1 MPSPYGAP
9 LANPTT
15 KSPASSTAD
24 GKKGHFRPNQV
35 RLLIIIQSSADA
47 HSLEESLDLGAAV
60 ALMPPPRPVHQRRW
74 TANQGRGRADMTDDR
89 LNLAQSGVIPAR
101 AKILIHGMNF
111 APEPLGIGRY
121 TAELAAY
128 LVAQN
133 QAVEVIT
140 SVPHYPGWKVH
151 SPYRSGRYVVE
162 QQDGIRVTRCPLV
175 LHPSGRGIWRLIA
188 PVTFAAAAAPV
199 VFWRIL
205 RGRPDIVICVEP
217 TLFSAPAVIA
227 GAKIVGARAILHVQD
242 LEIDAAFSIGHLKGY
257 WLQKMAF
264 AFERFMLRRFKL
276 IITISDR
283 MRKKIAKK
291 VPENSI
297 TVLRNWVNIS
307 TIKRIDGSNL
317 FRAQLGLAPQDF
329 VVLYSGQIG
338 PKQALHLLLEAALKC
353 RDNSAIKFVVA
364 GDGPTKQPLVE
375 TYGRE
380 PNIHFLPV
388 QPEHRLCELLNL
400 ADLHVLTQDRGA
412 VDLVLPSKLGGMLAS
427 GRPVLVMADPGTE
440 LHNLLHGTAIIV
452 PTGDVSALA
461 EAIKSASLQRL
472 DPPAQTAQLLELFSS
487 KTILPNFHCAIRGS

>member
-1 MPSPYGAP
+1 MSLHRNGPSICRIIAFGMCGHAG
-9 LANPTT
+9 
-15 KSPASSTAD
+15 PAE
-24 GKKGHFRPNQV
+24 R
-35 RLLIIIQSSADA
+35 SA
-47 HSLEESLDLGAAV
+47 
-60 ALMPPPRPVHQRRW
+60 RPVNQRW
-74 TANQGRGRADMTDDR
+74 WKANQGRGRADMTDDR
-89 LNLAQSGVIPAR
+89 LNLAQSVIPAR
-101 AKILIHGMNF
+101 ATILIHGMNF

-162 QQDGIRVTRCPLV
+162 QQDGIRVTPCPFV
-175 LHPSGRGIWRLIA
+175 LHPSGRGMWRLIA

-242 LEIDAAFSIGHLKGY
+242 LEIDAAFSVGHLKGY

-283 MRKKIAKK
+283 MRKKIAEKG

-307 TIKRIDGSNL
+307 AIKRIDGSNL
-317 FRAQLGLAPQDF
+317 FR
-329 VVLYSGQIG
+329 V
-338 PKQALHLLLEAALKC
+338 
-353 RDNSAIKFVVA
+353 
-364 GDGPTKQPLVE
+364 
-375 TYGRE
+375 
-380 PNIHFLPV
+380 
-388 QPEHRLCELLNL
+388 
-400 ADLHVLTQDRGA
+400 
-412 VDLVLPSKLGGMLAS
+412 KLGTTS
-427 GRPVLVMADPGTE
+427 SCFIPGKW
-440 LHNLLHGTAIIV
+440 V
-452 PTGDVSALA
+452 PNRHF
-461 EAIKSASLQRL
+461 ICCWRR
-472 DPPAQTAQLLELFSS
+472 
-487 KTILPNFHCAIRGS
+487 H